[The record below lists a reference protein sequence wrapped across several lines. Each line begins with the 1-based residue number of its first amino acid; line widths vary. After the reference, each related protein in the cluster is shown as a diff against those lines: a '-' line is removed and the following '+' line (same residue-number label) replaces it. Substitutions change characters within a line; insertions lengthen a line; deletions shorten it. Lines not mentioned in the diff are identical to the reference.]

1 MVAYGNALKSTTT
14 DVDEL
19 IKITGSLTLKQTK
32 NVLSNKALS
41 EETVKAVLA
50 SRNLTDAEVQATTA
64 TIAKTGAITTAT
76 FSVSA
81 YTATLL
87 ANAKA
92 MLAAMATNPVAWI
105 VAIGAAIGTGT
116 WE

>member
-19 IKITGSLTLKQTK
+19 IKITGSLTLEQTK

-64 TIAKTGAITTAT
+64 TIAKTGATQLQH
-76 FSVSA
+76 FLSA
-81 YTATLL
+81 HILL
-87 ANAKA
+87 LCLQ
-92 MLAAMATNPVAWI
+92 MLKPCWRQWLRI
-105 VAIGAAIGTGT
+105 QLLG
-116 WE
+116 